1 MTNLKTIDDKVLNDY
16 LETLWIAKTLPVEQ
30 KKMFLQIAKANNLNP
45 FKREIYAVAYTNYKT
60 KETTLSIITWY
71 QTYIARA
78 NATWKLNWW
87 KVESV
92 VRDWKLAWAKI
103 IIKRKDWDEPFEWE
117 VRLWDFKKESK
128 VWKDMPDFMIKKV
141 AIAQW
146 FRLAFPEEL
155 DWLPYTKEEM
165 EWVQPVEQEAITI
178 PENDKQ
184 VETTKQEKTTG
195 QSQEFPKEDLDK
207 LKNFTKKTETEKV
220 EEVKEKVKWDWK
232 EENISTSQISKIKIL
247 MNEIAKKL
255 WIEEDKEKKAGKY
268 KEYLNMV
275 NEKVSSSKELTKW
288 EWSEFIKLLEKELE
302 LLEQSTDDDVIPF

>member
-1 MTNLKTIDDKVLNDY
+1 MTNLKTIDDTVLNEY

-45 FKREIYAVAYTNYKT
+45 FKKEIYAVAYTNYKT

-87 KVESV
+87 KVESI
-92 VRDWKLAWAKI
+92 VRDWKLAWARI

-117 VRLWDFKKESK
+117 VRLWDFKKTTK
-128 VWKDMPDFMIKKV
+128 VWNEMPDFMIKKV
-141 AIAQW
+141 VIAQW

-178 PENDKQ
+178 PENDKNI
-184 VETTKQEKTTG
+184 ETTKPA
-195 QSQEFPKEDLDK
+195 QEFPKEDLDK
-207 LKNFTKKTETEKV
+207 LKNFKEKSEVEKV
-220 EEVKEKVKWDWK
+220 EQAKENVQWDWK
-232 EENISTSQISKIKIL
+232 EENISTAQISKIKVL
-247 MNEIAKKL
+247 MKDIAEKI
-255 WIEEDKEKKAGKY
+255 WIQDDKEKKESKY

-288 EWSEFIKLLEKELE
+288 EGSEFIKLLEKELE
-302 LLEQSTDDDVIPF
+302 FAEQSTDDDWIPF

>member
-1 MTNLKTIDDKVLNDY
+1 MTNLKTIDDTVLNEY

-45 FKREIYAVAYTNYKT
+45 FKKEIYAVAYTNYKT

-87 KVESV
+87 KVESI
-92 VRDWKLAWAKI
+92 VRDWKLAWARI

-117 VRLWDFKKESK
+117 VRLWDFKKTTK
-128 VWKDMPDFMIKKV
+128 VWNEMPDFMIKKV

-178 PENDKQ
+178 PENDKNI
-184 VETTKQEKTTG
+184 ETTKPA
-195 QSQEFPKEDLDK
+195 QEFPKEDLDK
-207 LKNFTKKTETEKV
+207 LKNFKEKSEVEKV
-220 EEVKEKVKWDWK
+220 EQAKENVQWDWK
-232 EENISTSQISKIKIL
+232 EENISTAQISKIKVL
-247 MNEIAKKL
+247 MKDIAEKI
-255 WIEEDKEKKAGKY
+255 WIQDDKEKKESKY

-288 EWSEFIKLLEKELE
+288 EGSEFIKLLEKELE
-302 LLEQSTDDDVIPF
+302 FAEQSTDDDWIPF